1 MTATGNP
8 KTFGNNGQCPACRA
22 CKHPH
27 MFRTSDEPDIYRC
40 SDCVY
45 ATRNKPLQETW
56 YLNGKGKW
64 QPDNEAAEAAAAVE
78 QTKQ

>member
-1 MTATGNP
+1 
-8 KTFGNNGQCPACRA
+8 
-22 CKHPH
+22 